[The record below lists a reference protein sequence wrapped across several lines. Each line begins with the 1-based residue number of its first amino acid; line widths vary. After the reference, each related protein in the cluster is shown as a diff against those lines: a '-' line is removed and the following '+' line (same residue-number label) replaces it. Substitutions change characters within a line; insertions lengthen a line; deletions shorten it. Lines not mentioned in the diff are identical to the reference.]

1 MDANSTLFRLVH
13 LRDLDLS
20 DNDFNYSQIP
30 SKIGELYQL
39 RYLNLSNSI
48 FSGEIPPQISQL
60 SKLLSIGLGFSAKT
74 SSKGSSIKLMQLN
87 VSSFRSIIQN
97 STKLEILLLSYV
109 TISSILPDTLTNL
122 TLLKELSLYNSEL
135 YGEFPIGVFHMPNL
149 VMEKSK
155 SANFICFPQFIHRRN
170 IPIYM

>member
-1 MDANSTLFRLVH
+1 VSSLTSKLLSHKSRDGIKCDEHTNQVIHIDLSSCQLYGRMDANSTLFRLVH

-48 FSGEIPPQISQL
+48 FSGEIPPQISKL
-60 SKLLSIGLGFSAKT
+60 SKLLSIDLGFSAKT
-74 SSKGSSIKLMQLN
+74 SPKGSSIKLMQLN

-109 TISSILPDTLTNL
+109 TISSILPQ
-122 TLLKELSLYNSEL
+122 
-135 YGEFPIGVFHMPNL
+135 I
-149 VMEKSK
+149 
-155 SANFICFPQFIHRRN
+155 
-170 IPIYM
+170 